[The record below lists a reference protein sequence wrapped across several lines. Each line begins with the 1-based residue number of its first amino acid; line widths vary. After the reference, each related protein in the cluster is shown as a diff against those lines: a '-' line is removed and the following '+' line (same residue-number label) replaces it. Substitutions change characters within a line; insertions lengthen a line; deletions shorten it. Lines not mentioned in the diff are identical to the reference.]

1 MRKSTQYKKNNI
13 LDFWKKRGMVL
24 ITVRAKPKQ
33 HKYIYH
39 RRGAYEIQK
48 VKNGHT
54 RYYGRYDNVTDAMN
68 ARDQLIANHWQME
81 KTPEQKYCEA
91 QKKYYNRIYLS
102 HNKTQYYIN
111 NRAGIYIGVVPTI
124 EEALYLRDLF
134 NNEKNPE
141 AIHSIETLDL
151 TTNNPY
157 LINGLD
163 YSLPERLILHPP
175 RTKGYGFGVIRKRK
189 NHYRLE
195 KSNKYYT
202 TCITYEQAYFYHQEL
217 NKRGWDKKNLP
228 GIAEDYPEWYTWL
241 NRFYI
246 YIARANGDSKY
257 NWQLTLTPNNNN
269 GKLEYIGYVNLEDA
283 LHERDFLLS
292 HDWDYDLLVECI
304 DDTCN
309 PYYDMELPPYPERK
323 IKNLFLENN
332 HDKELKIMRDYVYSH
347 GDVSRGEMAEHLNIT
362 GATLTNWLKK
372 YDSDWRHFKKLCLEG
387 KDPLDHLSMP
397 EHIYTPDL
405 SPVKPKHFKNHVLKN
420 KASKSSPYKIVKDG
434 VQYGV
439 YPTWE
444 IANKISNKLQEIG
457 WTRENQRKL
466 QKEYGVLPKPNT
478 KRNVYPTR
486 AGHYTVRRKGKKRNT
501 ISYGTY
507 NTWLEAA
514 IVRELLAYNDWDKN
528 KLDWIQSEAKKYYMM
543 ILSFNYNMFGGVKEC
558 I

>member
-1 MRKSTQYKKNNI
+1 
-13 LDFWKKRGMVL
+13 
-24 ITVRAKPKQ
+24 
-33 HKYIYH
+33 
-39 RRGAYEIQK
+39 
-48 VKNGHT
+48 
-54 RYYGRYDNVTDAMN
+54 MN
-68 ARDQLIANHWQME
+68 ARDQLIANNWKIT
-81 KTPEQKYCEA
+81 KTPEQEYLEA
-91 QKKYYNRIYLS
+91 QKKYFNRIYLS

-111 NRAGIYIGVVPTI
+111 NRAGIYFGVVPTI
-124 EEALYLRDLF
+124 EEALYFRDLYSD
-134 NNEKNPE
+134 ETNPDNIPSVE
-141 AIHSIETLDL
+141 SIDL
-151 TTNNPY
+151 KTNNPY
-157 LINGLD
+157 LKNGLK
-163 YSLPERLILHPP
+163 YPLPERLILHEP

-228 GIAEDYPEWYTWL
+228 GIAKDYPEWYTWL

-246 YIARANGDSKY
+246 YITRANADSKY

-347 GDVSRGEMAEHLNIT
+347 GDVSRGEMAEQLNIT

-372 YDSDWRHFKKLCLEG
+372 YDADWRYFKKLCLEG

-405 SPVKPKHFKNHVLKN
+405 TPKKPKHFKNYVTVSKVN
-420 KASKSSPYKIVKDG
+420 KTNPYKIVKDA

-444 IANKISNKLQEIG
+444 IANKISNELQKIG
-457 WTRENQRKL
+457 WTQENRKKL
-466 QKEYGVLPKPNT
+466 QKQYGLKNKFKT
-478 KRNVYPTR
+478 KRNVYLTP
-486 AGHYTVRRKGKKRNT
+486 AGHYVVRRKGKKRNT

-507 NTWLEAA
+507 TTWLEAA
-514 IVRELLAYNDWDKN
+514 IVRELLAYYDWDKN
-528 KLDWIQSEAKKYYMM
+528 KLPSIQVEAKQYYHM
-543 ILSFNYNMFGGVKEC
+543 ILSFKNNMFGGKRLC